1 MEDSDAWKEA
11 MVKSCNRSFSM
22 PLTREDTGN
31 KTFMLGRSLSF
42 SVERTQGQS
51 RLEAY
56 YPSTVPRLQGVECR
70 VDVNGAPSSDRQK
83 ILTNHQKNDLMEC
96 DGSNSRGRPFYLKLT
111 STTVSAGLYLSD
123 FLTNVLV
130 LKEYYEMYQIA
141 KIKNVH
147 TSNDITPFA
156 ASLSLML
163 ASHIINVVAFKLKLA
178 PEENPIR
185 SAFFLPLLQLRRF
198 LAGVWKISTCGSSER
213 WESEQTEAFYAIMSS
228 AMETAPQLVLQFD
241 VFVYIGYFAQSWRP
255 KPVFVASLIAALVSG
270 GYNTGRAIM
279 YEANMKWSLALNWLG
294 LAGGL
299 YTIGELLLRCTALAC
314 VHLADASHRF
324 TAYYFIL
331 GILPASYISSVLSL
345 GHTKRICTFYGQ
357 IKLLVACWVTIC
369 LGPPYAVLEGYVS
382 EREKSKCVLGSSKL
396 GLF

>member
-198 LAGVWKISTCGSSER
+198 LAGVWKISTCGR
-213 WESEQTEAFYAIMSS
+213 YARN
-228 AMETAPQLVLQFD
+228 LH
-241 VFVYIGYFAQSWRP
+241 
-255 KPVFVASLIAALVSG
+255 
-270 GYNTGRAIM
+270 
-279 YEANMKWSLALNWLG
+279 ALNS
-294 LAGGL
+294 
-299 YTIGELLLRCTALAC
+299 CTC
-314 VHLADASHRF
+314 SSDSS
-324 TAYYFIL
+324 
-331 GILPASYISSVLSL
+331 LPSIKFSL
-345 GHTKRICTFYGQ
+345 C
-357 IKLLVACWVTIC
+357 
-369 LGPPYAVLEGYVS
+369 
-382 EREKSKCVLGSSKL
+382 KSIQRMGRTSIIR
-396 GLF
+396 